1 MKEERK
7 KQLEELYAAKVQAKA
22 EEISKWIYEHPEDGD
37 QEFLS
42 SAYIC
47 EQLKETG
54 FSVQLPYGSLK
65 TAFRC
70 ELKGSK
76 PGATYAFLAEYDALP
91 GYGEQ
96 HDELAHACGHNWIG
110 AVCAGVGLM
119 FAQMQEELEGTIVIM
134 GTPAEETT
142 GGKCVLVEEGAF
154 DDVDFAFQL
163 HLGAENNAHV
173 VTLAMD
179 SLEFTFHGKAAHAAA
194 YPHLGVNALDAVNL
208 MFTGISYL
216 RQQLRCDTR
225 VHGIITKGGE
235 ACNIIPDLSVVG
247 RDFYTYW
254 FRTDFIVPADYKG
267 KVIWLQLDGIN
278 YRAEVWVN
286 GHLLSNISGMFI
298 QDYVDITEF
307 ARVGETNAL
316 AVKVYPVDMSG
327 TVKQKQWGAV
337 GEFHNGGDGNIGLNT
352 TMLMSVG
359 WDFTFLDG
367 IRDRNTGIWK
377 SISLYA
383 TDKAAIRNPF
393 IRSELA
399 KPGYDKAEETV
410 SVEVINP
417 TTGSVKCVVA
427 GEITG
432 ENIRFSKRDK
442 PFSWRNS

>member
-216 RQQLRCDTR
+216 RSSCAVTHGCTVLSPR
-225 VHGIITKGGE
+225 VEKHAISFRICVRANFTSAQPIRHIWRK
-235 ACNIIPDLSVVG
+235 SV
-247 RDFYTYW
+247 RKSSISQ
-254 FRTDFIVPADYKG
+254 R
-267 KVIWLQLDGIN
+267 
-278 YRAEVWVN
+278 E
-286 GHLLSNISGMFI
+286 LLS
-298 QDYVDITEF
+298 
-307 ARVGETNAL
+307 
-316 AVKVYPVDMSG
+316 
-327 TVKQKQWGAV
+327 
-337 GEFHNGGDGNIGLNT
+337 
-352 TMLMSVG
+352 
-359 WDFTFLDG
+359 
-367 IRDRNTGIWK
+367 
-377 SISLYA
+377 
-383 TDKAAIRNPF
+383 
-393 IRSELA
+393 
-399 KPGYDKAEETV
+399 
-410 SVEVINP
+410 
-417 TTGSVKCVVA
+417 
-427 GEITG
+427 
-432 ENIRFSKRDK
+432 
-442 PFSWRNS
+442 

>member
-22 EEISKWIYEHPEDGD
+22 EEISIWIYEHPEDGD

-235 ACNIIPDLSVVG
+235 ACNIIPDLCACK
-247 RDFYTYW
+247 FY
-254 FRTDFIVPADYKG
+254 I
-267 KVIWLQLDGIN
+267 
-278 YRAEVWVN
+278 RA
-286 GHLLSNISGMFI
+286 
-298 QDYVDITEF
+298 
-307 ARVGETNAL
+307 A
-316 AVKVYPVDMSG
+316 
-327 TVKQKQWGAV
+327 
-337 GEFHNGGDGNIGLNT
+337 
-352 TMLMSVG
+352 
-359 WDFTFLDG
+359 
-367 IRDRNTGIWK
+367 
-377 SISLYA
+377 
-383 TDKAAIRNPF
+383 DKAYMEEISAKIVNIAKGASFMTGTQMEYRNFENTYYDLVNLESFQQLYVENAKLCGSGDFVDSDADASGSSDVGNVSHVCPMMY
-393 IRSELA
+393 SELA
-399 KPGYDKAEETV
+399 LKGPTPAYAHDVNFLEYLKLPCADDKLRKGIISLCLTVFDLYDEKQREDIMNEFDTRK
-410 SVEVINP
+410 E
-417 TTGSVKCVVA
+417 
-427 GEITG
+427 
-432 ENIRFSKRDK
+432 
-442 PFSWRNS
+442 

>member
-1 MKEERK
+1 M
-7 KQLEELYAAKVQAKA
+7 
-22 EEISKWIYEHPEDGD
+22 
-37 QEFLS
+37 S

-235 ACNIIPDLSVVG
+235 ACNIIPDLCACK
-247 RDFYTYW
+247 FY
-254 FRTDFIVPADYKG
+254 I
-267 KVIWLQLDGIN
+267 
-278 YRAEVWVN
+278 RA
-286 GHLLSNISGMFI
+286 
-298 QDYVDITEF
+298 
-307 ARVGETNAL
+307 A
-316 AVKVYPVDMSG
+316 
-327 TVKQKQWGAV
+327 
-337 GEFHNGGDGNIGLNT
+337 
-352 TMLMSVG
+352 
-359 WDFTFLDG
+359 
-367 IRDRNTGIWK
+367 
-377 SISLYA
+377 
-383 TDKAAIRNPF
+383 DKAYMEEISAKIVNIAKGASFMTGTQMEYRNF
-393 IRSELA
+393 EKYLL
-399 KPGYDKAEETV
+399 
-410 SVEVINP
+410 
-417 TTGSVKCVVA
+417 
-427 GEITG
+427 
-432 ENIRFSKRDK
+432 
-442 PFSWRNS
+442 

>member
-7 KQLEELYAAKVQAKA
+7 KQLEELYAAKVQDKA

-42 SAYIC
+42 SVYIC
-47 EQLKETG
+47 EQLKEAG

-154 DDVDFAFQL
+154 DDVDFTFQL

-216 RQQLRCDTR
+216 RQQMRCDTR

-235 ACNIIPDLSVVG
+235 ACNIIPDLCACK
-247 RDFYTYW
+247 FY
-254 FRTDFIVPADYKG
+254 I
-267 KVIWLQLDGIN
+267 
-278 YRAEVWVN
+278 RA
-286 GHLLSNISGMFI
+286 
-298 QDYVDITEF
+298 
-307 ARVGETNAL
+307 A
-316 AVKVYPVDMSG
+316 
-327 TVKQKQWGAV
+327 
-337 GEFHNGGDGNIGLNT
+337 
-352 TMLMSVG
+352 
-359 WDFTFLDG
+359 
-367 IRDRNTGIWK
+367 
-377 SISLYA
+377 
-383 TDKAAIRNPF
+383 DKAYMEEISAKIVNIAKGASFMTGTQMEYRNFENTYYDLVNLESFQQLYVENAKLCGSGDFVDSDADASGSSDVGNVSHVCPMMY
-393 IRSELA
+393 SELA
-399 KPGYDKAEETV
+399 LKGPTPAYAHDVKFLEYLKLPCADDKLRKGIISLCLTVFDLYDEKQREDIMNEFDTR
-410 SVEVINP
+410 
-417 TTGSVKCVVA
+417 K
-427 GEITG
+427 
-432 ENIRFSKRDK
+432 D
-442 PFSWRNS
+442 

>member
-163 HLGAENNAHV
+163 HLC
-173 VTLAMD
+173 
-179 SLEFTFHGKAAHAAA
+179 
-194 YPHLGVNALDAVNL
+194 
-208 MFTGISYL
+208 
-216 RQQLRCDTR
+216 R
-225 VHGIITKGGE
+225 
-235 ACNIIPDLSVVG
+235 
-247 RDFYTYW
+247 
-254 FRTDFIVPADYKG
+254 
-267 KVIWLQLDGIN
+267 
-278 YRAEVWVN
+278 
-286 GHLLSNISGMFI
+286 
-298 QDYVDITEF
+298 
-307 ARVGETNAL
+307 
-316 AVKVYPVDMSG
+316 
-327 TVKQKQWGAV
+327 
-337 GEFHNGGDGNIGLNT
+337 
-352 TMLMSVG
+352 
-359 WDFTFLDG
+359 
-367 IRDRNTGIWK
+367 
-377 SISLYA
+377 
-383 TDKAAIRNPF
+383 
-393 IRSELA
+393 
-399 KPGYDKAEETV
+399 
-410 SVEVINP
+410 
-417 TTGSVKCVVA
+417 
-427 GEITG
+427 
-432 ENIRFSKRDK
+432 
-442 PFSWRNS
+442 

>member
-179 SLEFTFHGKAAHAAA
+179 SLEFTFHGKAAQAAA

-235 ACNIIPDLSVVG
+235 ACNIIPDLCACK
-247 RDFYTYW
+247 FY
-254 FRTDFIVPADYKG
+254 I
-267 KVIWLQLDGIN
+267 
-278 YRAEVWVN
+278 RA
-286 GHLLSNISGMFI
+286 
-298 QDYVDITEF
+298 
-307 ARVGETNAL
+307 A
-316 AVKVYPVDMSG
+316 
-327 TVKQKQWGAV
+327 
-337 GEFHNGGDGNIGLNT
+337 
-352 TMLMSVG
+352 
-359 WDFTFLDG
+359 
-367 IRDRNTGIWK
+367 
-377 SISLYA
+377 
-383 TDKAAIRNPF
+383 DKAYMEEISAKIVNIAKGSSFMTGTQMEYRNFENTYYDLVNLESFQQLYVENAKLCGSGDFVDSDADASGSSDVGNVSHVCPMMY
-393 IRSELA
+393 SELA
-399 KPGYDKAEETV
+399 LKGPTPAYAHDVNFLEYLKLPCADDKLRKGIISLCLTVFDLYDEKQREDIMNEFDTRK
-410 SVEVINP
+410 E
-417 TTGSVKCVVA
+417 
-427 GEITG
+427 
-432 ENIRFSKRDK
+432 
-442 PFSWRNS
+442 

>member
-96 HDELAHACGHNWIG
+96 RDELAHACGHNWIG

-142 GGKCVLVEEGAF
+142 GGKCVLVEEGAI

-216 RQQLRCDTR
+216 RQQMRCDTR

-235 ACNIIPDLSVVG
+235 ACNIIPDLCACK
-247 RDFYTYW
+247 FY
-254 FRTDFIVPADYKG
+254 I
-267 KVIWLQLDGIN
+267 
-278 YRAEVWVN
+278 RA
-286 GHLLSNISGMFI
+286 
-298 QDYVDITEF
+298 
-307 ARVGETNAL
+307 A
-316 AVKVYPVDMSG
+316 
-327 TVKQKQWGAV
+327 
-337 GEFHNGGDGNIGLNT
+337 
-352 TMLMSVG
+352 
-359 WDFTFLDG
+359 
-367 IRDRNTGIWK
+367 
-377 SISLYA
+377 
-383 TDKAAIRNPF
+383 DKAYMEEISAKIVNIAKGASFMTGTQMEYRNF
-393 IRSELA
+393 ENTY
-399 KPGYDKAEETV
+399 YDLVNLESFQQLYVEKCKAL
-410 SVEVINP
+410 
-417 TTGSVKCVVA
+417 
-427 GEITG
+427 
-432 ENIRFSKRDK
+432 RLR
-442 PFSWRNS
+442 